1 MNGGQT
7 PADVEL
13 MIDAS
18 DAAIRSGLKR
28 HDVYPMFKGIIEKL
42 TNYPTPENG
51 KLITECYDLQKHKPS
66 SDYKSLITKVKVEYK
81 DCGLKWD

>member
-18 DAAIRSGLKR
+18 DAAIRAGVKR
-28 HDVYPMFKGIIEKL
+28 GDVYPMFKGIIEKL
-42 TNYPTPENG
+42 TTSPTPEKG
-51 KLITECYDLQKHKPS
+51 KLITECYDLQKHRPS
-66 SDYKSLITKVKVEYK
+66 PEYESLITKVKAEFK